1 MNIGHSSR
9 LPYDKCAYED
19 RLKESVSPLSYKLD
33 ENQIKHCNDC
43 LSTLGPR
50 SSLMGN
56 GVSTYVG
63 HPVAVSQQLVD
74 VESILS
80 NRNVKQSK
88 CKTGKVN
95 KIDVTK
101 YGVEHMRICNNE
113 LDPLS
118 SRLTYPAANYRDMAI
133 NRFYNLDRNPQE
145 NIFWN
150 FEVNSSLE
158 TKDNFKFKVPKV
170 MKEQMKPNTIPGE
183 NKLNCKIKGAYC
195 N

>member
-9 LPYDKCAYED
+9 LPYDVCAYED
-19 RLKESVSPLSYKLD
+19 RLMESVSPLSYKLD
-33 ENQIKHCNDC
+33 TNQIKHCDDC
-43 LSTLGPR
+43 LSILGPR

-56 GVSTYVG
+56 GVSSYVG
-63 HPVAVSQQLVD
+63 HPAAVSQQLVD

-95 KIDVTK
+95 DINVTK
-101 YGVEHMRICNNE
+101 FGVQHMRICNDQ
-113 LDPLS
+113 LDPQS
-118 SRLTYPAANYRDMAI
+118 SRLSYPAANYRDMAI

-158 TKDNFKFKVPKV
+158 SKDNFKFKIPKL
-170 MKEQMKPNTIPGE
+170 MKEQMTPQTIPGS
-183 NKLNCKIKGAYC
+183 NGLKCKLNGAYC
-195 N
+195 G